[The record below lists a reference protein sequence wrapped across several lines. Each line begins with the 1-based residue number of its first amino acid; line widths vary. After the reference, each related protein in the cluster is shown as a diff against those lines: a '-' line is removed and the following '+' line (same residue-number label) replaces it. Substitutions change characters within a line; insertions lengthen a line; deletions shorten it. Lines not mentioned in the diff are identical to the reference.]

1 MKISQLFSKLEK
13 SKTYKNFKVT
23 EEGKD
28 AFFCAGFFI
37 LNFKNNI
44 FEYSLDFRNDKNIF
58 TFKIP
63 ANEKKD
69 EEITLLKEDLIQA
82 SRPLEK
88 IEEKDFKFKTDIEDI
103 KEIILKEMQKAK
115 ITNSLNEIVVVL
127 QIIDA
132 ELLWNLTC
140 MCEGFT
146 ILSSQIN
153 PKTGELIKFDKK
165 NLMDFVS
172 VKKNDKSENKK

>member
-1 MKISQLFSKLEK
+1 MKISNVFSKIEK
-13 SKTYKNFKVT
+13 SKAFNDFKKNPESK
-23 EEGKD
+23 E

-44 FEYSLDFRNDKNIF
+44 SEYSLDFRNDKNIF

-69 EEITLLKEDLIQA
+69 EEVTMLKEDLIQA

-88 IEEKDFKFKTDIEDI
+88 IEEKEAKSKFKVDIEDI
-103 KEIILKEMQKAK
+103 QKIIQKEMEKAK
-115 ITNSLNEIVVVL
+115 VTNSLNEIIAVL
-127 QIIDA
+127 QIMDGK
-132 ELLWNLTC
+132 LLWNLTC

-172 VKKNDKSENKK
+172 VKKLDKK

>member
-1 MKISQLFSKLEK
+1 
-13 SKTYKNFKVT
+13 
-23 EEGKD
+23 
-28 AFFCAGFFI
+28 
-37 LNFKNNI
+37 
-44 FEYSLDFRNDKNIF
+44 
-58 TFKIP
+58 
-63 ANEKKD
+63 
-69 EEITLLKEDLIQA
+69 
-82 SRPLEK
+82 LEK